1 MKKALAGPAKRTPE
15 KRKSKKL
22 PERRAM
28 IAAAR
33 RRLGAAL
40 TGAAR
45 RTRQLDRAL
54 AGRIE
59 QARPALVR
67 WLRKGR
73 LLATRG
79 GKAIAKRLRPLTVLV
94 LRAFSRGE
102 RLLRRLGSVAAR
114 AATRASAVLTPARAI
129 RVVILAASICLIVS
143 QFITY
148 SSIEIGQ
155 SVYAGLPA
163 AAPPAL
169 GAEDTG
175 QAHAYLLVPLAL
187 LAGGVGILGMRKERR
202 GLGRIVSLIGLVCL
216 AVILLVDLPA
226 GQDAG
231 AESARF
237 AGATAVLRRGFHA
250 ELAAAAGL
258 FVGGLLY
265 YARPCRIRINLSGR
279 AASARRRRRRRRDS
293 SPRKAARR
301 RSRPRSGAASAPA
314 SRP

>member
-1 MKKALAGPAKRTPE
+1 MKKALAGPAKRTPK

-33 RRLGAAL
+33 RRLGAVL
-40 TGAAR
+40 KAAAK

-54 AGRIE
+54 AKRIE
-59 QARPALVR
+59 QARPVLVR
-67 WLRKGR
+67 SLRRVR
-73 LLATRG
+73 LLLARAW
-79 GKAIAKRLRPLTVLV
+79 KAAAKRLRPLTVLL
-94 LRAFSRGE
+94 LRVFSRGE
-102 RLLRRLGSVAAR
+102 RLLRRLWRTSVG

-129 RVVILAASICLIVS
+129 CVVILAASACLVVS
-143 QFITY
+143 QFVTY
-148 SSIEIGQ
+148 SSVEIGQ
-155 SVYAGLPA
+155 AAYAGLPA
-163 AAPPAL
+163 ATPPAV
-169 GAEDTG
+169 GGEDAG

-187 LAGGVGILGMRKERR
+187 LAAAVAVLGMRRERR

-226 GQDAG
+226 GQDA
-231 AESARF
+231 SAQSAHF
-237 AGATAVLRRGFHA
+237 AGATAVLRGGFYG

-258 FVGGLLY
+258 LVGGLLY
-265 YARPCRIRINLSGR
+265 YARPCRIPINLSGR

-293 SPRKAARR
+293 SPRKVARR
-301 RSRPRSGAASAPA
+301 RSRPRSAGASAPA